1 MQIHNSA
8 ASRFS
13 KEQISEFW
21 RVVDSINWQERQNAV
36 AIKSDLMM
44 QMSPRTADVTKRIA
58 MFYVLNLVNEF
69 KNWQHSQGD
78 NTMHNLYDLECAASN
93 VLGIGKLNYEE
104 HFKTPQYLIS
114 ELEQVDASNNFL
126 RSLPS
131 EDDYY
136 SIS

>member
-13 KEQISEFW
+13 KDQINEFW

-36 AIKSDLMM
+36 AVKGDLMT

-58 MFYVLNLVNEF
+58 MFYILNLVNEF
-69 KNWQHSQGD
+69 KNWQHNQDDYS
-78 NTMHNLYDLECAASN
+78 THNLYDLECAASN
-93 VLGIGKLNYEE
+93 VLGGGKLNYEE
-104 HFKTPQYLIS
+104 FFKTPHYLQN
-114 ELEQVDASNNFL
+114 ELDQVDALNNFL

-136 SIS
+136 TTP

>member
-8 ASRFS
+8 TSRFS

-21 RVVDSINWQERQNAV
+21 RVVDSINWQDRQNAV
-36 AIKSDLMM
+36 AVKNDLMM

-69 KNWQHSQGD
+69 KNCESIQNSMP
-78 NTMHNLYDLECAASN
+78 TYNLYDLECAASN
-93 VLGIGKLNYEE
+93 VLGGGKINYEE
-104 HFKTPQYLIS
+104 YFKSPQYLLNA
-114 ELEQVDASNNFL
+114 LEQVDVVNNFL

-136 SIS
+136 SAT